1 MTRETILAST
11 YVLHPDLLLQVIIDF
26 GDKEMLSDNWEKVW
40 SLSWEVI
47 TNGHLLICD
56 CLIW

>member
-26 GDKEMLSDNWEKVW
+26 GDKEMLSDN
-40 SLSWEVI
+40 
-47 TNGHLLICD
+47 
-56 CLIW
+56 